1 MSGAFQSISQSNNAH
16 LASRIRN
23 AWENRMRSNKWG
35 RKDYLKESG
44 CDIAWK
50 NIIKTRLLP
59 MEAKEHRTIVRYL
72 CPLCSIYLI
81 IRRRFHWEQISVK
94 GKKIKSGKIY

>member
-35 RKDYLKESG
+35 RKDYLKKSG
-44 CDIAWK
+44 CDIA
-50 NIIKTRLLP
+50 
-59 MEAKEHRTIVRYL
+59 
-72 CPLCSIYLI
+72 
-81 IRRRFHWEQISVK
+81 
-94 GKKIKSGKIY
+94 